1 MSENPVWRES
11 MEIYFA
17 EGHGFAVYFYLLIIL
32 APVEF
37 LSLYIPSLDAQMWS
51 GSASLFKVTAVTT
64 LVLVVYFSLR
74 VANQE
79 FAPWRFKSLKTWLRD
94 EGLPAAM
101 IRRAQLGF
109 LCVHIGLSLLLCGPS
124 LRLGRGDRAHAAIE
138 HHAHFF
144 APAGLRANLRRLGVG
159 DAGALGAP
167 SGKPPGFHSLLICGF
182 GHSLAL
188 FYLPLNPIAFLLAT

>member
-17 EGHGFAVYFYLLIIL
+17 EGHGCAVYVYLLSIL
-32 APVEF
+32 ALVEF

-79 FAPWRFKSLKTWLRD
+79 FAP
-94 EGLPAAM
+94 
-101 IRRAQLGF
+101 
-109 LCVHIGLSLLLCGPS
+109 
-124 LRLGRGDRAHAAIE
+124 
-138 HHAHFF
+138 
-144 APAGLRANLRRLGVG
+144 
-159 DAGALGAP
+159 
-167 SGKPPGFHSLLICGF
+167 
-182 GHSLAL
+182 
-188 FYLPLNPIAFLLAT
+188 

>member
-79 FAPWRFKSLKTWLRD
+79 FAHWRFK
-94 EGLPAAM
+94 
-101 IRRAQLGF
+101 
-109 LCVHIGLSLLLCGPS
+109 
-124 LRLGRGDRAHAAIE
+124 
-138 HHAHFF
+138 
-144 APAGLRANLRRLGVG
+144 
-159 DAGALGAP
+159 
-167 SGKPPGFHSLLICGF
+167 
-182 GHSLAL
+182 
-188 FYLPLNPIAFLLAT
+188 

>member
-64 LVLVVYFSLR
+64 LVLVIYF
-74 VANQE
+74 
-79 FAPWRFKSLKTWLRD
+79 
-94 EGLPAAM
+94 
-101 IRRAQLGF
+101 
-109 LCVHIGLSLLLCGPS
+109 
-124 LRLGRGDRAHAAIE
+124 
-138 HHAHFF
+138 
-144 APAGLRANLRRLGVG
+144 
-159 DAGALGAP
+159 
-167 SGKPPGFHSLLICGF
+167 
-182 GHSLAL
+182 
-188 FYLPLNPIAFLLAT
+188 